1 MSQEL
6 IIKKSNTSVDL
17 SNKNIHKLIV
27 KGDNVIVKNLKMT
40 KLENKCIQIIGDN
53 VTLSNC
59 SFDGN
64 KKCEVMIQVKGQ
76 FCRITNCLFENMNE
90 KGCIIGITVFKNK
103 CSYCLIDGNNFRDCK
118 EGTGNGYEVIRIG
131 DSKSSL
137 YDSKSMIYNNFFHQ
151 CDREIELISVK
162 SCANV
167 ISTNKIIDCK
177 SGICLRHGRRNHV
190 VDNYINGNY
199 REGCCGIRISGKE
212 HLIMNNT
219 LEGILNK
226 KNPFRSPI
234 SIMSGEKDNKLN
246 GYETVKNTQIR
257 DNDFLSCEFVFSL
270 GVDNKRD
277 NPVKP
282 IKVLIEGNRIVKSL
296 DMINPDERC
305 LGLESSFVDNNEI
318 LNRDVKIEIKNG
330 KSVEDEKLDELY
342 HVLYNEINLREEE
355 DEEKIPEP
363 QEEEDK
369 KDVFNFDDILSEITR
384 LKNEETNSACE
395 KCNDYLQTMNKSKA
409 QYEKKIKSLEE
420 ELVELKIRMSKIVE
434 MLF

>member
-1 MSQEL
+1 MSEFL
-6 IIKKSNTSVDL
+6 TIKENNITVDL
-17 SNKNIHKLIV
+17 SNKNIHKIII
-27 KGDNVIVKNLKMT
+27 KGDNVIVKNLKMV
-40 KLENKCIQIIGDN
+40 KLENKSVQLLGDN
-53 VTLSNC
+53 ITLSNC
-59 SFDGN
+59 SFNGN
-64 KKCEVMIQVKGQ
+64 KKSEVLIHVKGQ

-90 KGCIIGITVFKNK
+90 KGIIINVVVFKNK

-118 EGTGNGYEVIRIG
+118 EGDSNGYEVIRIG

-137 YDSKSMIYNNFFHQ
+137 YDSKSMIYNNFFHM

-246 GYETVKNTQIR
+246 GYEVVKNTSIIN
-257 DNDFLSCEFVFSL
+257 NDFLSCEFVFSL

-282 IKVLIEGNRIVKSL
+282 TKILIEGNRIVKSL

-330 KSVEDEKLDELY
+330 KSIEDEKLDELY
-342 HVLYNEINLREEE
+342 HILYNEINNIEE

-369 KDVFNFDDILSEITR
+369 KDVFDFSDILEEITR
-384 LKNEETNSACE
+384 LKNEEKESECK
-395 KCNDYLQTMNKSKA
+395 KCSDYLQTMNKSKA
-409 QYEKKIKSLEE
+409 QYESKIKSLEG
-420 ELVELKIRMSKIVE
+420 ELAELKIRMSKIVE